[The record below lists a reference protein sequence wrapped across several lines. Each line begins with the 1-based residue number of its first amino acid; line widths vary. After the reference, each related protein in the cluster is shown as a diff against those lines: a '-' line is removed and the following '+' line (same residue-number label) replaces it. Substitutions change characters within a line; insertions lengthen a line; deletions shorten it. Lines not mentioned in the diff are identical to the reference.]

1 MLRAVKR
8 AVLLL
13 LPLAACNG
21 KVSREECT
29 QMLDKYL
36 DMTIAGELDPSQ
48 TLSDTEQ
55 RAAREMKKAL
65 KKSEPAFAKVQ
76 TQCEREV
83 TRSEYRCAMKSE
95 TPEKWQAC
103 ID

>member
-1 MLRAVKR
+1 
-8 AVLLL
+8 
-13 LPLAACNG
+13 
-21 KVSREECT
+21 
-29 QMLDKYL
+29 
-36 DMTIAGELDPSQ
+36 
-48 TLSDTEQ
+48 
-55 RAAREMKKAL
+55 
-65 KKSEPAFAKVQ
+65 VQ